1 MPTRRRS
8 SPVDSKAARSG
19 IAYDNVGGPPT
30 SARDLRRSQAIR
42 AVPRLSPLQLLQESD
57 MGKYFLG
64 WILGVP
70 AVVLVGIYLVTHI
83 L

>member
-1 MPTRRRS
+1 M
-8 SPVDSKAARSG
+8 
-19 IAYDNVGGPPT
+19 
-30 SARDLRRSQAIR
+30 SAL
-42 AVPRLSPLQLLQESD
+42 PNLLSLQLLQEND